1 MVSWNYI
8 EMLFAYSSK
17 PLSEINA
24 IRDRLTTLDTYWN
37 EFAELEYY
45 EIIQDLQNSQLDL
58 ISNGFSYNQT
68 EIRKHLKKLR

>member
-17 PLSEINA
+17 SQNEINDL
-24 IRDRLTTLDTYWN
+24 RDRLTTLDTNWN
-37 EFAELEYY
+37 EFAEIEYY
-45 EIIQDLQNSQLDL
+45 DIIKDLQNSQLDL

-68 EIRKHLKKLR
+68 EILRHLKKLR